1 MQFSRNTCHFCVQEK
16 VVLWMNFIAHMF
28 FLFDQSGSICIMRTP
43 NTFVFF
49 GWGGSREEDRMCSPG
64 WYGSNDKPLF
74 PCLQK
79 GTKSILMGMS

>member
-1 MQFSRNTCHFCVQEK
+1 
-16 VVLWMNFIAHMF
+16 MNFIAHMF
-28 FLFDQSGSICIMRTP
+28 FLFDLSGSICILRTP

-49 GWGGSREEDRMCSPG
+49 GVGRGKEDRMCSRG

-79 GTKSILMGMS
+79 QQEPRKNHEKIVK